1 MKISLKA
8 RQILMMLYLLI
19 ALSAAVRADIEVV
32 DGTDEILHLDRPAQR
47 IISLAPHLTELLFAA
62 GAGSQIIAT
71 VEYSDY
77 PAEALNIPRIGSNN
91 SISYEAIVGLSP
103 DLVLVWQSGN
113 GEQMIQRLK
122 SLGLKVYVDAP
133 ATLDDIASSLGRLG
147 QLAGTQEQ
155 AEQAVRK
162 YRQKLSDLRRRYSER
177 ESLSVFY
184 QVWDDPLLTLNG
196 KHLVSEVIRL
206 CGGRNVFADVLALVP
221 KLSVESVI
229 AANPQMIVASA
240 TAAQRRQWLKA
251 WQNWSMIN
259 AVKSER
265 LYFVPP
271 SLLQRHSPRVLAG
284 AEILCQQLDSARQ
297 QLPAADID

>member
-1 MKISLKA
+1 
-8 RQILMMLYLLI
+8 MLLCLLL
-19 ALSAAVRADIEVV
+19 ALSISANADIAVV
-32 DGTDEILHLDRPAQR
+32 DGRGETLHLSGPAQR

-62 GAGSQIIAT
+62 GAGDQIIAT

-91 SISYEAIVGLSP
+91 SISYEAIVGLAP

-113 GEQMIQRLK
+113 GEPMIQRLK

-133 ATLDDIASSLGRLG
+133 ATLEDVATSVEHLG
-147 QLAGTQEQ
+147 QLAGT
-155 AEQAVRK
+155 AEQAAQAAHE
-162 YRQKLSDLRRRYSER
+162 YRQKLSGLRGRYSQQP
-177 ESLSVFY
+177 SMSVFY

-206 CGGRNVFADVLALVP
+206 CGGRNVFADAQALVP

-229 AANPQMIVASA
+229 AANPEIIVASA
-240 TAAQRRQWLKA
+240 TPAQRQQWLQD
-251 WQNWSMIN
+251 WQGWPMIA
-259 AVKSER
+259 AVQAER

-271 SLLQRHSPRVLAG
+271 SLLQRHSPRIVEG
-284 AEILCQQLDSARQ
+284 AEILCQQLDAARRQ
-297 QLPAADID
+297 